1 MPLVNFNQILPQARK
16 ESRAVGAFN
25 IANFETAKA
34 VVAAAELEQQP
45 VIIQVYQRLMDDPQI
60 PALAA
65 MMRNMAERATVPV
78 AVHLDHGASLDQ
90 VRLAIRCGFSSVMF
104 DGSHLPFEENCA
116 QTAEAAKLAHEH
128 DVSIEGEIGSIPPP
142 GTKNAD
148 IPLADPSECE
158 VFAARTSV
166 DVLAVAV
173 GTAHGYYKEQ
183 PEIAIELAR
192 EVARRVPIP
201 LVLHGGSNTP
211 HEKVCEVIRT
221 GFAKVN
227 VSTEYQHE
235 FLKLLTRG
243 LQELEGQFLPV
254 DKVMAGPVVETV
266 QVLRKFIR
274 MFSQPDG
281 TETSAAVSGAPPT
294 PRSGV

>member
-1 MPLVNFNQILPQARK
+1 MPLVTFNQILPQARR
-16 ESRAVGAFN
+16 EGRAVGAFN

-34 VVAAAELEQQP
+34 VITAAEEEQQP
-45 VIIQVYQRLMDDPQI
+45 VIIQVYQRLMEDPQL

-116 QTAEAAKLAHEH
+116 QTAEAAQLAHEH
-128 DVSIEGEIGSIPPP
+128 GVSIEGEIGSIPPP

-148 IPLADPSECE
+148 IPLADPDECE
-158 VFAARTSV
+158 AFAARTGV
-166 DVLAVAV
+166 DVLALAV
-173 GTAHGYYKEQ
+173 GTAHGYYKEE
-183 PEIAIELAR
+183 PRIAIDLAR
-192 EVARRVPIP
+192 EVAHRVAIP

-211 HEKVCEVIRT
+211 HDKVRQVIRT

-235 FLKLLTRG
+235 FLKSLTETLHA
-243 LQELEGQFLPV
+243 LQGQFLPV
-254 DKVMAGPVVETV
+254 DKAMVASVAAAVD
-266 QVLRKFIR
+266 VLRKFIR
-274 MFSQPDG
+274 MFAQP
-281 TETSAAVSGAPPT
+281 
-294 PRSGV
+294 